1 MKAKRR
7 HELQHNVLDAELSKA
22 IEFLKRRGTTI
33 LWGVGIAALI
43 VLVGVYVHRRH
54 QAKLSAPQQRY
65 DRLKSTAR
73 FGVTDPDQ
81 LLRTLETLAD
91 QRDNKEVAALA
102 SVDVGD
108 TCAMR
113 NLVGTKL
120 TGAERAQLA
129 QTARQRYQL
138 VLREFSDLPA
148 AVGRAHLG
156 LAKLAETR
164 RDFSAA
170 RVQYQAALNLGDSAG
185 PVTHAMA
192 QDGLNRLEDF
202 ATPVRLATTLPSRP
216 TTVPVIGPTTQPAS
230 SAQP

>member
-7 HELQHNVLDAELSKA
+7 HELQQNVLDAELGKV
-22 IEFLKRRGTTI
+22 IDFFKRRGTTI

-54 QAKLSAPQQRY
+54 QAKLSVPQQRY
-65 DRLKSTAR
+65 DRLKATAR
-73 FGVTDPDQ
+73 FGVADPDQ

-113 NLVGTKL
+113 NLIGTKL
-120 TGAERAQLA
+120 TGAERAKLA
-129 QTARQRYQL
+129 QNARQRYQL

-156 LAKLAETR
+156 LAKLAENR

-170 RVQYQAALNLGDSAG
+170 RVQYQAALGLGDPAG
-185 PVTHAMA
+185 PITRAMA
-192 QDGLNRLEDF
+192 QDGLNRLEDL

-216 TTVPVIGPTTQPAS
+216 TAAPAIGLATQPAS
-230 SAQP
+230 APQP